1 MNRLRRSGRKCFSET
16 WPGQETPEM
25 NSFPIADEKGATGV
39 HETAVGFAPFFCLS
53 CCTCPI
59 IDLLINE

>member
-1 MNRLRRSGRKCFSET
+1 VYSHTFALVRNRP

-39 HETAVGFAPFFCLS
+39 HETAASLPPFF
-53 CCTCPI
+53 
-59 IDLLINE
+59 LLIMLYLPHH